1 MSSVQFP
8 DESDFE
14 FEERRKFEEYYGEY
28 SDSVRKRLRAFNVP
42 KPENIYDVYD
52 VLRKLNYQVEV
63 KNTDYIG
70 EIPTFLEDF
79 KELE

>member
-1 MSSVQFP
+1 MKEKMTIVNL
-8 DESDFE
+8 DEE
-14 FEERRKFEEYYGEY
+14 GWQCLYHG
-28 SDSVRKRLRAFNVP
+28 NVMIS
-42 KPENIYDVYD
+42 KGRQLDVYD

-79 KELE
+79 KELK